1 MSQPR
6 IFMNNRPQFNP
17 EMLAK
22 DIDIKTYIATFGY
35 QQAQFMVW
43 MDIVALMYE
52 ELEYYISAS
61 GTLEDILDI
70 LKPKSRRMKVDVLEN
85 GYRVGYAKRGVS
97 AEIFE
102 DNGALCVTFGC
113 IVPYKHVNQCW
124 DLSCSGSDNA
134 AAFIAAALRAY
145 RVTEERFKR
154 YNWYNAA

>member
-1 MSQPR
+1 MYQPR

-35 QQAQFMVW
+35 HQAQFMVW

-52 ELEYYISAS
+52 ELEY
-61 GTLEDILDI
+61 ILDI